1 MIAQIGFG
9 MVTLKPMIAK
19 AIGINNLVIY
29 SIPHMLRVFLPAL
42 TIKSF
47 PQIIFCY
54 KNIKYY
60 QTYRGDN
67 SINSL
72 NITT

>member
-47 PQIIFCY
+47 PQIIFAI
-54 KNIKYY
+54 KIVNIIKP
-60 QTYRGDN
+60 TVV
-67 SINSL
+67 IIVL
-72 NITT
+72 IA